1 MAENAVKGSSD
12 RAPRRI
18 VLLAG
23 DEQSEVAEVLREY
36 APQEVSGGRLHK
48 DVQELAG
55 RHAGRLVAAEWQ
67 SKLGWTRFLWC
78 RK

>member
-1 MAENAVKGSSD
+1 MAPERKGAPE

-23 DEQSEVAEVLREY
+23 DEPSDVAQVLAEYRGAEVTGKRVHEDLQKFAAQHR
-36 APQEVSGGRLHK
+36 
-48 DVQELAG
+48 
-55 RHAGRLVAAEWQ
+55 GRLVAAEWEGP
-67 SKLGWTRFLWC
+67 LGWTRFLWC